1 LSGTLEI
8 EAETE
13 RMRQDGERMRQD
25 RERMRQED
33 EKLDAMILQTR
44 SEAKQNR
51 ERDRADERAKA
62 RRMKSE
68 NARLAELESKIDG
81 LFSKYNIKL
90 PQGKTPEQ
98 P

>member
-1 LSGTLEI
+1 METPKPSSSNSPPCSGVSWRSVWGRRLSWLISALSGTLEI

-13 RMRQDGERMRQD
+13 RLRKETEQMR
-25 RERMRQED
+25 
-33 EKLDAMILQTR
+33 K
-44 SEAKQNR
+44 
-51 ERDRADERAKA
+51 
-62 RRMKSE
+62 E

-90 PQGKTPEQ
+90 PQGKRPEQ